1 MKVLNVVDG
10 SGWTGGV
17 EQAFLLTRELRELE
31 IDARLAVHSGNPVY
45 REASGAGLPV
55 YAYEGAGA
63 GAGPFRALR
72 SLLGEDYDVVVGHKP
87 GAIRQLILPLL
98 LDGARDSFVGVR
110 RVSFPVSR
118 LTVYRVPPRVV
129 AVSESVRDVLGAS
142 GLPRERIAV
151 IPSGVDTDLFRPSE
165 ERRSKG
171 RKRFGLEGKV
181 VILNLAKFVP
191 GQKGQGHLLAVAARL
206 KGKYPLRVFLAG
218 LETDGEEARRMVKD
232 YGLEDTVELL
242 GFRRDIPDLINAADL
257 FVFPSLPGLDAIA
270 GSVLQAMACGRVT
283 VASGVG
289 GIPEYLRDGDNGFLA
304 APGDEESLLGTMERA
319 LALSGEEKGRM
330 GRLAR
335 KTVVDRYSLRAMA
348 ASYVRLFR
356 QMPGAGSGKKP

>member
-31 IDARLAVHSGNPVY
+31 VDARLAVHSGNPVY

-55 YAYEGAGA
+55 YAYEGKEVAE
-63 GAGPFRALR
+63 GPFRRLR
-72 SLLGEDYDVVVGHKP
+72 SLLREGYDVVVGHKP
-87 GAIRQLILPLL
+87 GAIRRLILPCLL
-98 LDGARDSFVGVR
+98 EGARDRFIGVR
-110 RVSFPVSR
+110 RVSFPVSK
-118 LTVYRVPPRVV
+118 LTVYRVPSRLV
-129 AVSESVRDVLGAS
+129 AVSESVREVLGAS

-165 ERRSKG
+165 EG
-171 RKRFGLEGKV
+171 RKRGRKNFGLEGKV

-191 GQKGQGHLLAVAARL
+191 RQKGQRHLLAVAARL
-206 KGKYPLRVFLAG
+206 KGRYPLRILLAG
-218 LETDGEEARRMVKD
+218 LETDGEAARGMVEE

-270 GSVLQAMACGRVT
+270 GSVLQAMACRRVT
-283 VASGVG
+283 VASRVG

-304 APGDEESLLGTMERA
+304 APGDEESLAGALEQA
-319 LALSGEEKGRM
+319 LALSAEERERM
-330 GRLAR
+330 GRSAR
-335 KTVVDRYSLRAMA
+335 ETVVARYSVGAMA
-348 ASYVRLFR
+348 ASYLRLFR
-356 QMPGAGSGKKP
+356 RMGGDGFGKEP